1 MQAHSIRRALASCAV
16 VTALL
21 LPQSFAQQPQQA
33 ATKKFELTVDSIMRG
48 PDLVGYSPTGVYW
61 SQDSSRVYFRWKRAG
76 EPRLKENDLYVVS
89 RDGTSLR
96 KLTDEEA
103 RQAPPAGGEL
113 SKDKTLT
120 VFTEEGDVLLYDHA
134 KGERRALTRTV
145 EPESNAHFTRD
156 GRRVYFTRQNN
167 LYVMSLDGGSL
178 EQFTDIRAG
187 GGGGGGAGAGI
198 AGGQGSGAGAPPA
211 RGASE
216 SQEFIRKE
224 ERRLIEAVRE
234 RAEQREEGEKRRR
247 ERDKRRPFNLPA
259 GQTVANLQLSP
270 DGAYVVVAV
279 GEQVAGSKST
289 IVPNYV
295 TESAYT
301 EDIQGRTK
309 VGDTQGRTRLG
320 LITVATGEVKWI
332 ETGLRA
338 EIAPRVQTRTEGNAT
353 EAAQRE
359 RGAETGAQ
367 AAQQAGAGA
376 QQVQGG
382 QQTGGQSQ
390 QGGQQQSQQQQ
401 SQQQTGQQSQ
411 QTGGQSSPPRTQ
423 GQAQQTEGAQG
434 ARDREVQL
442 FQLQWSEDGTRAA
455 LMARAADNK
464 DRWVM
469 SLDPST
475 GKTKVVAR
483 VHDDAWTG
491 GPGAFTLGWLADNR
505 RVYFVSER
513 DGWAHLY
520 AVSTDGGDPA
530 QLTQGQF
537 EVSDVRLSSDKT
549 KFYFTSSEGSLFERH
564 LYSMSTEGGARTRIT
579 TMAGN
584 NQSDI
589 SPDEQAVAVVNSY
602 SNRPPELFFQTTR
615 TSAAPTDAKQP
626 VPIKVTESPIAE
638 FFSHNWS
645 DPPIVNFKA
654 RDGATVYG
662 RLYKPANSRRGGP
675 AVLFVHGAGY
685 LQNVHKWWSNYYRE
699 YMFHHLL
706 VERGYTVLDIDYR
719 GSAGYGRDWRTGI
732 YRHMGGKDLDD
743 HVDAVRYLVNEHGVD
758 PKRVGLYGGS
768 YGGFITLMA
777 MFTTPDI
784 FAAGAA
790 LRPVTDWAH
799 YNHPYTSNILN
810 NPQDDPEAYRRSSP
824 IYFAGGL
831 KGALLI
837 CHGMVDV
844 NVNFQDSVRL
854 AEKLI
859 ELRKENWELAAY
871 PVEDHS
877 FDRADSWADEYKRIL
892 KLFDNTLRPGSPA
905 AAGAGSSGG
914 EPATR
919 RGSRGR
925 P

>member
-1 MQAHSIRRALASCAV
+1 MQAHIIRRALASCAL
-16 VTALL
+16 TIALL
-21 LPQSFAQQPQQA
+21 LPQAFAQQQQQQPA

-48 PDLVGYSPTGVYW
+48 PDLVGHQPTGVYW

-76 EPRLKENDLYVVS
+76 EPRLKENSLYVVN

-120 VFTEEGDVLLYDHA
+120 VFTEDGDVFIYDHA
-134 KGERRALTRTV
+134 KGERKALTRTV
-145 EPESNAHFTRD
+145 ELESNARFTRD
-156 GRRVYFTRQNN
+156 QRRVYFTRQNN

-178 EQFTDIRAG
+178 EQLTDIRAG
-187 GGGGGGAGAGI
+187 GGAGAAAQAAGGGAA
-198 AGGQGSGAGAPPA
+198 APQ
-211 RGASE
+211 RGASA

-224 ERRLIEAVRE
+224 ERQLIEAVRE
-234 RAEQREEGEKRRR
+234 RAEQREEQEKRRR
-247 ERDKRRPFNLPA
+247 ERDRRKPFNLPT

-270 DGAYVVVAV
+270 DGAYVVAAV
-279 GEQVAGSKST
+279 GEQATGSKSI

-309 VGDTQGRTRLG
+309 VGDVQGRTRLG
-320 LITVATGEVKWI
+320 LISVATGEMKWI

-338 EIAPRVQTRTEGNAT
+338 EVAVRVQTRTEQNAT
-353 EAAQRE
+353 ESAERE

-367 AAQQAGAGA
+367 AAQQTG
-376 QQVQGG
+376 VQA
-382 QQTGGQSQ
+382 QQTG
-390 QGGQQQSQQQQ
+390 QGGQQQSQQQ
-401 SQQQTGQQSQ
+401 TGAQSQ
-411 QTGGQSSPPRTQ
+411 QTGAQPPPTQ
-423 GQAQQTEGAQG
+423 GQSQQTEGAQ

-455 LMARAADNK
+455 LMARASDNK

-469 SLDPST
+469 SLDAAT
-475 GKTKVVAR
+475 GKTRVLAR
-483 VHDDAWTG
+483 VHDDAWVG
-491 GPGAFTLGWLADNR
+491 GPGAFTLGWLPDNR

-513 DGWAHLY
+513 DDWAHLY
-520 AVSTDGGDPA
+520 TVNTDGGDPA
-530 QLTQGQF
+530 QLTSGQF

-549 KFYFTSSEGSLFERH
+549 KFFFTSSEGSLFERH
-564 LYSMSTEGGARTRIT
+564 LYSMPTEGGARTRIT

-589 SPDEQAVAVVNSY
+589 SPDEQTLAVVNSY
-602 SNRPPELFFQTTR
+602 SNRPPELYLQAMR
-615 TSAAPTDAKQP
+615 PAPPADAKQP

-638 FFSHNWS
+638 FYTYNWS

-662 RLYKPANSRRGGP
+662 RLYKPANARRGGP

-685 LQNVHKWWSNYYRE
+685 LQNVHKWWSSYYRE

-706 VERGYTVLDIDYR
+706 VERGFTVLDIDYR

-732 YRHMGGKDLDD
+732 YRHMGGKDLND

-799 YNHPYTSNILN
+799 YNHPYTANILN

-824 IYFAGGL
+824 IYFAAGL

-892 KLFDNTLRPGSPA
+892 KLFTQNLRPDSNPA
-905 AAGAGSSGG
+905 SGNDGGGASK
-914 EPATR
+914 R
-919 RGSRGR
+919 RGNR
-925 P
+925 